1 MAAKQPLP
9 NNNGIVPESDP
20 QEQQASPLGDSDL
33 AHIDI
38 SADLP
43 SDTRLR
49 ITLELLPSSGQDR
62 SATEEE
68 NRVDKKT
75 SSSAYTLSI
84 EPDLSPHPGT
94 GRSKAS
100 ITLPLSSLPAPDAV
114 TPGHSRQVGWK
125 RHWLSATARLQA
137 AWPFSLPVTLF
148 GLAVGLYLII
158 RLVGLERFP
167 IYFFT
172 DEAVNT
178 LLAADLLRDN
188 FHNYAGD
195 FLPTFFVN
203 GGEYRLGSTVYI
215 QLLPYVLF
223 GKSVLVSRA
232 TSVLLTLAATVAIAL
247 LLRDVFKLRN
257 WWMGVLILS
266 AMPVW
271 FLHSRTAFE
280 SPAAVS
286 FYALFLFFYFRYRYQ
301 NPGELYLALIFG
313 ALAFYAYSPFQLV
326 VVITG
331 GLLLLSDLRYH
342 WKQRTYGLRAAAIL
356 ALLALPYLRFINAH
370 PEANAV
376 SLRAVDSYW
385 LESLTLPQKLSRFLS
400 EYLRGLSPSYWF
412 SPLQD
417 ELVRHV
423 MKGYGFLGQASL
435 PFFVIGLWISL
446 KSIRS
451 SAHRAILIALLAAPA
466 GAATVQLGVTRALG
480 IVIPA
485 AILTALGVA
494 QVLRW
499 LENWRLSPGLLSLST
514 FAVLAFANLFMF
526 RDALVN
532 GPTWFPDYGMSGMQY
547 GATRL
552 FPAIERILQQEPG
565 TRIVLTPQWTNGAD
579 VVARFF
585 LGDPLPVEIDSI
597 EGYMFQR
604 KPLDENTLFVMIPE
618 EYQKVLESGKFT
630 QVRVEQTLP
639 YPNKQPGF
647 YFVRMQYVA
656 DIDEILAAERQQRSQ
671 LQEAYLTYQGQEV
684 LVRIPMLDIGEA
696 AHLLD
701 SDPDTLAR
709 TLETN
714 PFVVEMQFS
723 QSRPLE
729 GLSLILGSAQV
740 HLTVLL
746 YESPDL
752 EPLNYEADFQGS
764 PEQPEAVLSFGKRID
779 VERLHLEVRDL
790 HQAETGH
797 VHIWQIELQ

>member
-1 MAAKQPLP
+1 MAAEQPLQE
-9 NNNGIVPESDP
+9 NNGIVPESDP
-20 QEQQASPLGDSDL
+20 QEKQAVSPGDSDL

-43 SDTRLR
+43 PDTCLR
-49 ITLELLPSSGQDR
+49 VTLELLPSPGPDR
-62 SATEEE
+62 GVAERED
-68 NRVDKKT
+68 RVEGEDT
-75 SSSAYTLSI
+75 GSAYAVYGDSD
-84 EPDLSPHPGT
+84 EGSKPGM
-94 GRSKAS
+94 GRRRVKVS
-100 ITLPLSSLPAPDAV
+100 LPLSSVPTSDAV
-114 TPGHSRQVGWK
+114 CLAHRRPEGLRG
-125 RHWLSATARLQA
+125 RWLSTVARLNP
-137 AWPFSLPVTLF
+137 AWPFALPETLF

-195 FLPTFFVN
+195 FLPAFFVN
-203 GGEYRLGSTVYI
+203 GGEYRLGTTVYMH
-215 QLLPYVLF
+215 LLPYILF
-223 GKSVLVSRA
+223 GKSVFVSRA
-232 TSVLLTLAATVAIAL
+232 TSALLTLAAAVAIAV
-247 LLRDVFKLRN
+247 LLREVFKLRY
-257 WWMGVLILS
+257 WWIGVLVLS

-280 SPAAVS
+280 SPAAVAL
-286 FYALFLFFYFRYRYQ
+286 YALFLVFYLRYRYK

-326 VVITG
+326 VIMTG
-331 GLLLLSDLRYH
+331 GLLLLSDLGYH
-342 WKQRTYGLRAAAIL
+342 WEQRAYGLRAAAIL

-385 LESLTLPQKLSRFLS
+385 LEPITLPQKLSRFLA
-400 EYLRGLSPSYWF
+400 EYFRGLSPSYWF

-423 MKGYGFLGQASL
+423 MKGYGFLGRASL
-435 PFFVIGLWISL
+435 PFFAIGLWVSL
-446 KSIRS
+446 RSIRS

-485 AILTALGVA
+485 AILTALGAA

-499 LENWRLSPGLLSLST
+499 LENWRLSPGLLSLSA
-514 FAVLAFANLFMF
+514 FAILAFTNLFMF
-526 RDALVN
+526 QDALIN
-532 GPTWFPDYGMSGMQY
+532 GPTWFTDYGMSGMQY
-547 GATRL
+547 GATKL
-552 FPAIERILQQEPG
+552 FPAIKKVLQQKPA
-565 TRIVLTPQWTNGAD
+565 TKIVLTPQWTNGAD

-585 LGDPLPVEIDSI
+585 LDDPLPVEIDSV

-604 KPLDENTLFVMIPE
+604 KPLDEDSLFVMIPD
-618 EYQKVLESGKFT
+618 EYQKALESDKFT
-630 QVRVEQTLP
+630 QVQVEQTLP

-647 YFVRMQYVA
+647 YFVRMQYVSN
-656 DIDEILAAERQQRSQ
+656 IDELLAAERRQRSQ
-671 LQEAYLTYQGQEV
+671 LQEAYLAYQGQAV
-684 LVRIPMLDIGEA
+684 LVRFPMLDIGEP

-701 SDPDTLAR
+701 GDPNTLAR
-709 TLETN
+709 TLEAN
-714 PFVVEMQFS
+714 PFVVEMEFVQP
-723 QSRPLE
+723 RPVA
-729 GLSLILGSAQV
+729 GLSVILGSTQA
-740 HLTVLL
+740 HLTALL
-746 YESPDL
+746 YESPNL
-752 EPLNYEADFQGS
+752 EPVKYEADFQGS
-764 PEQPEAVLSFGKRID
+764 VTEPQAVLSFGKNINAN
-779 VERLHLEVRDL
+779 RLHLEVRDL
-790 HQAETGH
+790 HQSELGH